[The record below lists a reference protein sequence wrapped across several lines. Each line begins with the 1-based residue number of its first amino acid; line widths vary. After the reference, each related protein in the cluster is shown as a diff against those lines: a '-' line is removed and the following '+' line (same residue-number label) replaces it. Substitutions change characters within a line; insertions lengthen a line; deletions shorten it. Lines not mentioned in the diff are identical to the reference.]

1 MAYHYGNLAVKPK
14 RREQEDYVIRETRK
28 KVVRRK
34 SIPVGEKLL
43 YLMTVL
49 VGVVIASVIIFRY
62 ADIYD
67 VNLHVKQVKSEMET
81 MQLEMQQLERQVQT
95 LSNPERIRQFAE
107 AQGMTSSLESGI
119 VVKKSSDLAGTAKR
133 E

>member
-1 MAYHYGNLAVKPK
+1 MAYYGNLAVKPK
-14 RREQEDYVIRETRK
+14 RREQDQYVIRETRK

-34 SIPVGEKLL
+34 SIPVAEKML

-49 VGVVIASVIIFRY
+49 VAVVIASFIIFRY

-67 VNLHVKQVKSEMET
+67 INLNIKNVNNEMQSMEI
-81 MQLEMQQLERQVQT
+81 QIQQLERQVQA
-95 LSNPERIRQFAE
+95 LSTPSRIRQFAE
-107 AQGMTSSLESGI
+107 AQGMSSSLESGI
-119 VVKKSSDLAGTAKR
+119 VVKKSSVLEGTAKL